1 VNLFW
6 AAHVVHHQ
14 SEDYNLG
21 TALRQSGSGLFDFV
35 FYLPWLY
42 VGIPPEI
49 LFTSGAINLVYQFWV
64 HTEHVPKLGWLE
76 YVFVTASNHRVH
88 HAQNDIY
95 IDRNYGGI
103 FIFWDR
109 LFGSFQ
115 EELAEQPCVYGIRK
129 PLHSYNPFWANVH
142 VYWSVLQDAWRA
154 PLWRDKLRIW
164 FKRPGWRPA
173 GIPATHPAQRASLE
187 HFRKYDPPV
196 DHPTVLYA
204 FFQFVCAT
212 LAAVG
217 MLVSKQ
223 DWTSTPWLYLAGLV
237 LFSFYVHG
245 AWAEGR
251 AAARWLEWIKLAW
264 AAAMLVWLPLHPSVL
279 LAGQVYLLLSFLL
292 LGWLT
297 LNMSAASANA
307 R

>member
-1 VNLFW
+1 
-6 AAHVVHHQ
+6 
-14 SEDYNLG
+14 
-21 TALRQSGSGLFDFV
+21 
-35 FYLPWLY
+35 

-103 FIFWDR
+103 LIFWDR

-115 EELAEQPCVYGIRK
+115 EELAELPCVYGIRK

-187 HFRKYDPPV
+187 YFRKYDPPV
-196 DHPTVLYA
+196 DHPAALYA

-223 DWTSTPWLYLAGLV
+223 DWTSTPWVYLAGLV

-245 AWAEGR
+245 TWAEGR
-251 AAARWLEWIKLAW
+251 AAARWLEWIKLGW
-264 AAAMLVWLPLHPSVL
+264 AAAVLAWLPLHPSVL

-297 LNMSAASANA
+297 LNVTATSASA